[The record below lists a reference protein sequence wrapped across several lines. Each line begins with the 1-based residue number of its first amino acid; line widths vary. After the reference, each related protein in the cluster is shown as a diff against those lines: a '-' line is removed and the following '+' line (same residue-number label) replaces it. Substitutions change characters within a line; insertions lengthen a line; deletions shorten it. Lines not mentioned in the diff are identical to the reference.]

1 MDRRTSDP
9 TWSSPRGGDREMSR
23 TQPTIKMSRSRS
35 APLTAGP
42 SSWRR
47 VRRFLAPARHED
59 SRDYKETQLDKVRQ
73 AADRGPRMDTVKRF
87 YPVSEVAARF
97 EVTSQTVR
105 NWIAS
110 GRLPS
115 VQPTPGGRYRIPI
128 DALARFE
135 RDSGLLPKD
144 ALPSPNETA
153 REGASGRRV
162 QRQRQSGRSRPGDR
176 GRKPAAGPDANIR
189 AGNQLSGAV
198 AAELRLVVDAIATSI
213 RPEAVILFGSR
224 ARGDARARDPNRIT

>member
-1 MDRRTSDP
+1 MDN
-9 TWSSPRGGDREMSR
+9 
-23 TQPTIKMSRSRS
+23 
-35 APLTAGP
+35 
-42 SSWRR
+42 
-47 VRRFLAPARHED
+47 
-59 SRDYKETQLDKVRQ
+59 
-73 AADRGPRMDTVKRF
+73 VKRF

-105 NWIAS
+105 NWIAA

-135 RDSGLLPKD
+135 RESGLLPKD

-153 REGASGRRV
+153 RGGESSRRV
-162 QRQRQSGRSRPGDR
+162 QRQSGRSRPGQR

-198 AAELRLVVDAIATSI
+198 AAELRRVVDAIATSI
-213 RPEAVILFGSR
+213 HPDAVILFGSR
-224 ARGDARARDPNRIT
+224 ARGDARAESDFDLAIVAPDGVARRWVAMRAYESLAGVADRSVAVDIVVLTPSIIATERNLMGSVAHAVAREGVVLYGSRTALA